1 MKTYSDYRS
10 KAGIWY
16 TFRPLNVLKREE
28 LASRFN
34 SFDKSMTIAEQLV
47 VDELG
52 GVVHNLKQILKL
64 YDLDICEFEFE
75 EFDEL
80 LVEHLLKVNYS
91 ELKYDELSIES
102 EKAASKKED
111 YGDILTNLISS
122 TWGITESAGDAMY
135 LIEKLPA
142 ELLIEVIKKRSE
154 VLEKVYSTDEDK
166 RKKQTKDIKE
176 TLKEQVKQR
185 MLEMQKQQQKQ
196 QK

>member
-10 KAGIWY
+10 KAGVWY

-47 VDELG
+47 ADETG
-52 GVVHNLKQILKL
+52 RVVHNLKQILKL

-91 ELKYDELSIES
+91 ELKYEEES
-102 EKAASKKED
+102 LKRDDNNYEN
-111 YGDILTNLISS
+111 ILTNLISS

-135 LIEKLPA
+135 LIERLPA
-142 ELLIEVIKKRSE
+142 ELLIGVIKKRSE
-154 VLEKVYSTDEDK
+154 VLEKIYSTDEDK

-185 MLEMQKQQQKQ
+185 MLEMQKKQ
-196 QK
+196 QKDHK